1 MEIGDMVVSRNR
13 YTGNIFIIVDK
24 ILGSTHC
31 KKNIIKCIRIT
42 DGYKT
47 RWSDVKTWE
56 KICK

>member
-24 ILGSTHC
+24 ILGSTEG
-31 KKNIIKCIRIT
+31 KNIIKCIRIT

-56 KICK
+56 KI

>member
-24 ILGSTHC
+24 ILGSTEG
-31 KKNIIKCIRIT
+31 KNIIKCIRIT